1 MVRVLPY
8 CAFFL
13 PLSEQPLQT
22 VQVLREEDSAAMS
35 SGVLCRARRA
45 WSCLTM
51 CPLTLA
57 FCCQKC
63 LSPSFPLLPLQTYFL
78 ECFHDLE
85 REMEWRCCS
94 SGEMCLICLLH
105 ERESSAGPPH
115 GLNLH
120 LLFKE
125 KSCFLPVR
133 QKENALPRSLPSF
146 FPRLSS

>member
-1 MVRVLPY
+1 MVHVLPY

-13 PLSEQPLQT
+13 PLSERRLQT
-22 VQVLREEDSAAMS
+22 VRVFREEDSAAMS
-35 SGVLCRARRA
+35 SGVLCRARGA
-45 WSCLTM
+45 WSCLM
-51 CPLTLA
+51 IIL
-57 FCCQKC
+57 
-63 LSPSFPLLPLQTYFL
+63 LSEMPFPLLPFASASDLFL
-78 ECFHDLE
+78 ECFHNLE

-105 ERESSAGPPH
+105 ERESSAGPPY

-146 FPRLSS
+146 FPRLSSQQ